1 MPILPDVPEV
11 HIAGVLIHARP
22 ADVVPVAALLAEM
35 DGVEVHDTTPEGRL
49 IVVCESTSSRGVFE
63 RIEHMRDL
71 PGVVDT
77 ALVYQHAEP
86 AAEMEK
92 EIPDAD
98 PT

>member
-1 MPILPDVPEV
+1 MPPPNIPEI

-22 ADVVPVAALLAEM
+22 VDVAPVAALLTAI
-35 DGVEVHDTTPEGRL
+35 DGVEVYDTTPEGRL

-63 RIEHMRDL
+63 RIERMRDL

-77 ALVYQHAEP
+77 ALVYQHAES